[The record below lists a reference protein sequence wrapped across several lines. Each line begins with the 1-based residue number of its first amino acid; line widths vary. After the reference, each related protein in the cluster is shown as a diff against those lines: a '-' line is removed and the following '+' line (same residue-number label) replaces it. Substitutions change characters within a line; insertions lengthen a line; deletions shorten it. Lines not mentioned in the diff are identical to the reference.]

1 MDYRIVCKIL
11 VEDLNNPIAITI
23 SSEKSVED
31 LLAALRAKVAPSNIG
46 SVGHSTFHPLEAKT
60 HLSEMRQVELDHN
73 DAESLAFCFELSAY
87 WQTLTELPKNRIHV
101 LVELNDSD
109 MPAVPLSR
117 TWPLLLYFIQF
128 C

>member
-31 LLAALRAKVAPSNIG
+31 LLAALRAKVAPSILDQLGIQRFTLWKPN
-46 SVGHSTFHPLEAKT
+46 TPF
-60 HLSEMRQVELDHN
+60 EMRQVELDHN